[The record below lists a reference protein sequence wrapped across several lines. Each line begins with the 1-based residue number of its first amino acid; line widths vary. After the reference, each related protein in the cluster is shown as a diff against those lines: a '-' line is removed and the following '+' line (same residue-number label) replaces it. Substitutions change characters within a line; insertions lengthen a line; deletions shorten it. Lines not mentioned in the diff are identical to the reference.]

1 MKKSIY
7 ALTATIAFIT
17 LFNIGNLHANVGRT
31 PSVEPIVEVDIE
43 DAKNE
48 KGYNFNAAQAKSR
61 VPANIVTKSE
71 SSPISSYLGPLIFL
85 LTLPIAIWMVIS
97 KKIKSNPPIEK
108 TVDYFPKTQQFN
120 PYKTDYQQSAEDDD
134 DIDFPKAS

>member
-17 LFNIGNLHANVGRT
+17 FFNLGNLHAEIGRT

-43 DAKNE
+43 DTKNE
-48 KGYNFNAAQAKSR
+48 KGFDFNASKAKAR
-61 VPANIVTKSE
+61 IPANIVTKSE

-85 LTLPIAIWMVIS
+85 LTLPIAIWLVIS
-97 KKIKSNPPIEK
+97 KKIKSNPAVEK
-108 TVDYFPKTQQFN
+108 KVDYFPKTQQFN